1 MTMKSNDEEY
11 LDSLLNSAQS
21 NNNNPQS
28 ALSRMASRSKQNTS
42 GSAAESGS
50 GDISALVDNSSGN
63 QDIKE
68 IGNLLNKL
76 DADELVDEGMAK
88 LLDDIDKP
96 TDSSVPAFKVG
107 EEPTGDDVRDP
118 EEIALDEAIADAER
132 MDESIKNGT
141 YENFDIDLTQKK
153 ETPEE
158 AAPTPIIDESED
170 VDSLLE
176 MAPEISLPEDSNIS
190 VEKESDADHT
200 PEEILTDLLDDMP
213 GNSLTEPDA
222 SVGGSLSDILDREQG
237 QEPDPQPEPEAEPA
251 TEEEI
256 PMEDLEALAGLD
268 ALTEEAAAPEE
279 LITAEEPAQP
289 ATIDLPSEFP
299 SEEPGNVPTVDELAS
314 LMEGIEEIS
323 EDETPAPE
331 EAPSEEA
338 KSGVTPGIAITE
350 DAEVVT
356 LDNSLLSG
364 LEAISEDDINL
375 DDLEASLDDL
385 IATDDGN
392 RSSIEGEIAELV
404 ENATPPEPA
413 SEESAHV
420 NAVSEDAA
428 GISIPDLDAL
438 MNSLANDEV
447 EDIESTAH
455 INEEGGAPAG
465 SEMDKNDIL
474 GALTEEGFDNLGGE
488 PSLDSLAALDAG
500 ISGDEGADLDEL
512 PPGRGSSRER
522 KEGLLKKLL
531 KTLTEED
538 EESAVEGGELASLS
552 AENQQVLSELGEEGA
567 GPKKKKKEKK
577 PKEKK
582 PKEKKPKKEKP
593 PKPKKEKKP
602 KPPKEPEPPGKAMA
616 PKKIVLSGLFA
627 ASFGILV
634 CIPAFVLPNR
644 IASERATGAYAHKEY
659 STAYKLLYGKDM
671 TEEETVVYEKSRVL
685 AWSERYLLG
694 YQNYKAM
701 NMETEAL
708 DMLLMAKRNKDD
720 LLQEAQKF
728 NVEIQ
733 VQSVYDSIESL
744 LSENYGLSEEDIA
757 EINSIKKDRDYTIK
771 LMEIVGAIES

>member
-1 MTMKSNDEEY
+1 MKSNDEEY

-42 GSAAESGS
+42 GSGTESESG
-50 GDISALVDNSSGN
+50 DLSALVENAGGN

-76 DADELVDEGMAK
+76 DADELLDDGMAK

-96 TDSSVPAFKVG
+96 SDASVPVFKVG

-132 MDESIKNGT
+132 IDESIKNGT
-141 YENFDIDLTQKK
+141 YENFDIDLTQKN

-176 MAPEISLPEDSNIS
+176 MAPEISLPEESTIAT
-190 VEKESDADHT
+190 EKDSDADQT

-213 GNSLTEPDA
+213 GNSLTEPDN
-222 SVGGSLSDILDREQG
+222 GGSLSDILDREQE
-237 QEPDPQPEPEAEPA
+237 QEAQPEIPTEDVESVEES
-251 TEEEI
+251 TEESLA
-256 PMEDLEALAGLD
+256 DLNALAESADEALAGLD
-268 ALTEEAAAPEE
+268 SIAKVAEAETE
-279 LITAEEPAQP
+279 L
-289 ATIDLPSEFP
+289 
-299 SEEPGNVPTVDELAS
+299 SEEPENMPTVDELAS
-314 LMEGIEEIS
+314 LMEGIEEITEGEESPEATENAS
-323 EDETPAPE
+323 EGGQG
-331 EAPSEEA
+331 
-338 KSGVTPGIAITE
+338 GVTPGIAITE
-350 DAEVVT
+350 DAEVVA

-404 ENATPPEPA
+404 ENAPAPSSAESTPAP
-413 SEESAHV
+413 EES
-420 NAVSEDAA
+420 SGDSD
-428 GISIPDLDAL
+428 ISIPDLDAL

-455 INEEGGAPAG
+455 IDEAVGIQEE
-465 SEMDKNDIL
+465 SEINKNDIL
-474 GALTEEGFDNLGGE
+474 GALTEEGFDNLGME
-488 PSLDSLAALDAG
+488 PSLGDLAGL
-500 ISGDEGADLDEL
+500 DEGIGEGGADIGAI
-512 PPGRGSSRER
+512 PKGRGSSREK

-538 EESAVEGGELASLS
+538 EEASEANGELASLTS
-552 AENQQVLSELGEEGA
+552 ENQQVLSELGDEEPA
-567 GPKKKKKEKK
+567 PKKKKKEKK
-577 PKEKK
+577 TKKEKP

-616 PKKIVLSGLFA
+616 PKKIILSGIFA

-644 IASERATGAYAHKEY
+644 IARESAQGAYAHQDY
-659 STAYKLLYGKDM
+659 STAYKLLYGKEM
-671 TEEETVVYEKSRVL
+671 TSEESTVYEQSRVL
-685 AWSERYLLG
+685 AWSERYLMG

-708 DMLLMAKRNKDD
+708 DMLLMAKRNKDE
-720 LLQEAQKF
+720 LLEEAQKF

-744 LSENYGLSEEDIA
+744 LSENYGLSEEEIS

-771 LMEIVGAIES
+771 LMEIVGTLES